1 MKKKPKFRRSVEKHI
16 EYYRS
21 VNIEEKLKE
30 TLEISEFC
38 RKLAKLSQNIFHGKQ

>member
-1 MKKKPKFRRSVEKHI
+1 MKKKLRFQRSVEKHI
-16 EYYRS
+16 EYYRGLS
-21 VNIEEKLKE
+21 IKEKLKE